1 MMYKRAREVHVW
13 WPMPLAALLWLLL
26 IWAFGFLLT
35 SPEVEEKTPPPIA
48 ASFIELPEEKTE
60 RKLPAPSIP
69 KAQPAPKPPPQPRL
83 GAGPA
88 KPAKPVKPAPEK
100 RTPKREAPA
109 EVPPIPKP
117 EQPKDLAEYMKESK
131 ERRTAGGIFEDEPAE
146 PRNVEREPTEEEL
159 RMANV
164 KRNLKEPGTTG
175 IFQITRMGPRNAQF
189 LFRAWKTDVSNPRRE
204 VIEVSAG
211 PDGDIQRAVVR
222 KMIELIR
229 QYQKADFNWE
239 SYRLGM
245 VVVLSARPED
255 SQGLEDF
262 LIREFFDAN
271 YGLR

>member
-1 MMYKRAREVHVW
+1 MPYSRAKEVRVW
-13 WPMPLAALLWLLL
+13 WPLPLAALLWLIV

-35 SPEVEEKTPPPIA
+35 SPKVEPITPPPIE
-48 ASFIELPEEKTE
+48 ASFIELPEEKAE
-60 RKLPAPSIP
+60 QKLPAPRIP
-69 KAQPAPKPPPQPRL
+69 PPPAPKPPPRPEPRL
-83 GAGPA
+83 GAE
-88 KPAKPVKPAPEK
+88 KAKPVKPAPSKGASKKEV
-100 RTPKREAPA
+100 PA
-109 EVPPIPKP
+109 ELPPPPKP
-117 EQPKDLAEYMKESK
+117 EPPKDLSDYMKEAK

-146 PRNVEREPTEEEL
+146 PKNVERQPSEEEL

-175 IFQITRMGPRNAQF
+175 IFQITRMGARTAQF
-189 LFRAWKTDVSNPRRE
+189 LFRAWRTDISNPRRE

-239 SYRLGM
+239 SYRLGT

-262 LIREFFDAN
+262 LIREFFDPN
-271 YGLR
+271 FGLR

>member
-1 MMYKRAREVHVW
+1 
-13 WPMPLAALLWLLL
+13 MPLAALLWLLI

-35 SPEVEEKTPPPIA
+35 SPKVEPITPPPIA

-69 KAQPAPKPPPQPRL
+69 KAPPPSRRSEPRL

-88 KPAKPVKPAPEK
+88 KPAKPAKPSPEK
-100 RTPKREAPA
+100 GTSKREAPA
-109 EVPPIPKP
+109 EVPPLPKP
-117 EQPKDLAEYMKESK
+117 EQPKDLSEYMKEAK

-146 PRNVEREPTEEEL
+146 PRNVEHPPSEEEL

-175 IFQITRMGPRNAQF
+175 IFQITRMGARNAQF
-189 LFRAWKTDVSNPRRE
+189 LFRAWKTDISNPRRE

-211 PDGDIQRAVVR
+211 PDGDIQRAVVK

-229 QYQKADFNWE
+229 QYQKTDFNWE
-239 SYRLGM
+239 SYRLGT

-262 LIREFFDAN
+262 LIREFFDPN
-271 YGLR
+271 FGLR